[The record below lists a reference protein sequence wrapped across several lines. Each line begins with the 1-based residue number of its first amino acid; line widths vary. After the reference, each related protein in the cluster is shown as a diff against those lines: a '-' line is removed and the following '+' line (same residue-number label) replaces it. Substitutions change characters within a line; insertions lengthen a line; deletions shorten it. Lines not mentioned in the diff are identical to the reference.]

1 MVIASYPVQPETD
14 ATPLDIREHSIG
26 LISVIIGLGLAK
38 LFSGFNRLMRRRQEI
53 RWNALPLAWALIAL
67 LLVNNYWWGLYL
79 GEVTETAASNAD
91 TFLLGLVL
99 PILLYLICAA
109 ALPDVHALRGRNL
122 LAAYFVESR
131 YFFILIVLYILATAL
146 DTVVH
151 AGAFH
156 WNKNM
161 WLRLVIIGTCTP
173 LIWIRR
179 PWLHWCATNVVMAI
193 IAYALFQMTL
203 R

>member
-1 MVIASYPVQPETD
+1 MA
-14 ATPLDIREHSIG
+14 ATHLDIREHSVA

-38 LFSGFNRLMRRRQEI
+38 LLGGFNRLMRSRQEI

-109 ALPDVHALRGRNL
+109 VLPDVHALRSRDL
-122 LAAYFVESR
+122 LSAYFAESR
-131 YFFILIVLYILATAL
+131 YFFILIVLYIFATGL
-146 DTVVH
+146 DTAVH
-151 AGAFH
+151 VGAFH
-156 WNKNM
+156 MNKNM
-161 WLRLVIIGTCTP
+161 WLRLVIIGTCVP
-173 LIWIRR
+173 LIWIRK
-179 PWLHWCATNVVMAI
+179 PTFHWFTAVVVLAT
-193 IAYALFQMTL
+193 IAYALFEMTL